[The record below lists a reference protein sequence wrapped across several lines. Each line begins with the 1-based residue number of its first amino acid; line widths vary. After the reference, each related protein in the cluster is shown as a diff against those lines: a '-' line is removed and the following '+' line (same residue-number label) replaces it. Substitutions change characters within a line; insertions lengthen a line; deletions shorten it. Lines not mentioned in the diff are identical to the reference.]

1 MLAIYTRLSK
11 EDSKST
17 SIENQIQEG
26 KMFAQSKNF
35 LNYEIYNEGEGI
47 SGGATIKDRPK
58 LDALIQDINSGLVNT
73 VWFRNQN
80 RLERDTQTYIIFMK
94 YAESNNVDVYFDNKR
109 FDFENATDN
118 MLGIFIS
125 GLNQYTRKL
134 QSQQTKR
141 VLKNKAKEGKVWSV
155 VAYGYKSLDGYLTV
169 DKEESIIVAEIFKMS
184 LSGIGTDSI
193 ANILSDRGVLSRKG
207 KRFSGKTIQG
217 MIKNT
222 IYKGKRLYSG
232 EFYNCPLIIES
243 NHWQKVNDNLQKNR
257 NHSGKKVNHKYLL
270 KGLLKCGKCGRNYY
284 GHRRLSGKDNTYI
297 CSSKRHK
304 EMKCDNKGIFIP
316 FIEGLIW
323 GQMFNNKL
331 LLKAFFDFLSN
342 NNNSAVVTE
351 IENHI
356 KNINTKIYQNEKSI
370 NKLLDTLLDDGFVTD
385 IKDKFNSRMNSI
397 STETETLKEKK
408 NNYLEDLK
416 QYKNYENI
424 SISEELDRNLSDASF
439 NTKQQLIKQFID
451 EIVITFDEEGTSGN
465 YYIEIKPKVKGM
477 LSRVYLAPF
486 SKKYAVEINDFTI
499 EDISL
504 TEVSSI
510 KPTFFFYRIT
520 REAQVSLNFNSY
532 NYYLSSVKKTSPL

>member
-11 EDSKST
+11 EDKDST
-17 SIENQIQEG
+17 SIQNQIREG
-26 KMFAQSKNF
+26 KEFAFKKNAEF
-35 LNYEIYNEGEGI
+35 KLYNEGEGV
-47 SGGATIKDRPK
+47 SGGAEIKDRPQ
-58 LDALIQDINSGLVNT
+58 LFTLLQDIRNNDIHS
-73 VWFRNQN
+73 VWFRSQN
-80 RLERDTQTYIIFMK
+80 RLERNSSTYAIFISEAQK
-94 YAESNNVDVYFDNKR
+94 FKVDVYFNDKLLDFDNPS
-109 FDFENATDN
+109 DN
-118 MLGIFIS
+118 LLGTITS
-125 GLNQYTRKL
+125 AVNQYQKDL
-134 QSQQTKR
+134 QAFQTKR
-141 VLKNKAKEGKVWSV
+141 TLKDNIKEGKVWSV
-155 VAYGYKSLDGYLTV
+155 VAYGYKSDNGYLAV
-169 DKEESIIVAEIFKMS
+169 DKEESIIIKEIFKMS
-184 LSGIGTDSI
+184 LSGVGTDSI

-207 KRFSGKTIQG
+207 LRFRGRTIQS

-222 IYKGKRLYSG
+222 IYKGKRLYSR
-232 EFYNCPLIIES
+232 EFYNCPLIIEP
-243 NHWQKVNDNLQKNR
+243 NQWQKVNDNLENNR
-257 NHSGKKVNHKYLL
+257 NNSGKKVDHKYLL
-270 KGLLKCGKCGRNYY
+270 KGLLKCGKCHRNYY
-284 GHRRLSGKDNTYI
+284 GHSRLSLKDNTYI

-370 NKLLDTLLDDGFVTD
+370 NKLLDILLDDGFVTD

>member
-11 EDSKST
+11 EDKDST
-17 SIENQIQEG
+17 SIQNQIREG
-26 KMFAQSKNF
+26 KEFALKNNLEF
-35 LNYEIYNEGEGI
+35 KLYNEGEGV
-47 SGGATIKDRPK
+47 SGGAEIKDRPQ
-58 LDALIQDINSGLVNT
+58 LFTLLQDIRNNDIHS
-73 VWFRNQN
+73 VWFRSQN
-80 RLERDTQTYIIFMK
+80 RLERNSSTYAIFISEAQK
-94 YAESNNVDVYFDNKR
+94 FKVDVYFNDKLLDFHNPSDNL
-109 FDFENATDN
+109 
-118 MLGIFIS
+118 LGTITS
-125 GLNQYTRKL
+125 AVNQYQKDL
-134 QSQQTKR
+134 QAFQTKR
-141 VLKNKAKEGKVWSV
+141 TLKDNIKEGKVWSV
-155 VAYGYKSLDGYLTV
+155 VAYGYKSLDGYLAL
-169 DKEESIIVAEIFKMS
+169 DKEESIIVEEIFKMS

-323 GQMFNNKL
+323 GQMFNKKL

>member
-11 EDSKST
+11 EDKDST
-17 SIENQIQEG
+17 SIQNQIREG
-26 KMFAQSKNF
+26 KEFAFKKNAEF
-35 LNYEIYNEGEGI
+35 KLYNEGEGV
-47 SGGATIKDRPK
+47 SGGAEIKDRPQ
-58 LDALIQDINSGLVNT
+58 LFTLLQDIRNNDVHS
-73 VWFRNQN
+73 VWFRSQN
-80 RLERDTQTYIIFMK
+80 RLERNSSTYAIFISEAQK
-94 YAESNNVDVYFDNKR
+94 FKVDVYFNDKLLDFHNPSDNL
-109 FDFENATDN
+109 
-118 MLGIFIS
+118 LGTITS
-125 GLNQYTRKL
+125 AVNQYQKDL
-134 QSQQTKR
+134 QAFQTKR
-141 VLKNKAKEGKVWSV
+141 TLKDNIKEGKVWSV
-155 VAYGYKSLDGYLTV
+155 VAYGYKSLDGYLAL
-169 DKEESIIVAEIFKMS
+169 DKEESIIVEEIFKMS

-370 NKLLDTLLDDGFVTD
+370 NKLLDILLDDGFVTD

>member
-11 EDSKST
+11 EDKDST
-17 SIENQIQEG
+17 SIQNQIREG
-26 KMFAQSKNF
+26 KEFALKNNLEF
-35 LNYEIYNEGEGI
+35 KLYNEGEGV
-47 SGGATIKDRPK
+47 SGGAEIKDRPQ
-58 LDALIQDINSGLVNT
+58 LFTLLQDIRNNDIHS
-73 VWFRNQN
+73 VWFRSQN
-80 RLERDTQTYIIFMK
+80 RLERNSSTYAIFISEAQK
-94 YAESNNVDVYFDNKR
+94 FKVDVYFNDKLLDFHNPSDNL
-109 FDFENATDN
+109 
-118 MLGIFIS
+118 LGTITS
-125 GLNQYTRKL
+125 AVNQYQKDL
-134 QSQQTKR
+134 QAFQTKR
-141 VLKNKAKEGKVWSV
+141 TLKDNIKEGKVWSV
-155 VAYGYKSLDGYLTV
+155 VAYGYKSLDGYLAL
-169 DKEESIIVAEIFKMS
+169 DKEESIIVEEIFKMS

-370 NKLLDTLLDDGFVTD
+370 NKLLDILLDDGFVTD